1 LALVPQKSPP
11 TRGRRLALF
20 GICALAYVYAF
31 PYHPRVNN
39 PNENV
44 RFFMTAA
51 LVDDHTFA
59 IEHVREQW
67 GWVND
72 AAIFEGHVYSVKAP
86 ATSYLGVPGYWLYR
100 RYTILTGE
108 PFQRTTAL
116 WVVRFTAS
124 VLPTLAFLWAFHRW
138 LARRGG
144 PPVVRDAVVLSL
156 GVGSLLYAYGMLF
169 VSHTLSAVV
178 AFGAFM
184 ILERARRMREISG
197 GAAFAAGLL
206 AASATA
212 FEYPGFFAS
221 ALLSV
226 YALFALRKRSYLV
239 NFGVGALIP
248 TASVLVFHRICFGN
262 ALTPGHRYLEAEA
275 FRELSHEG
283 FYGSGSFQWDAAGGL
298 LFDLG
303 YGLFPLTPI
312 LLLAFIGYPAL
323 IANRR
328 TRIDGVFAL
337 LIPLTT
343 FLLICT
349 MNNWRGGW
357 TVGAR
362 YLAIALPFLGFAA
375 VEGGRVIAR
384 FTPRLVGTFSVAS
397 LAVGLLASGG
407 PSVYYPHVPEAITRP
422 LPQMLRILVRH
433 DFAPYNAGTFLASTF
448 ANARFCGTAS
458 MLPLFAL
465 GVIALIWTAWGE
477 RRTQDRLVVLLG
489 SFFFASWMLTPMI
502 ANDANAAGASAQ
514 MAYVTEY
521 WDPAGCDRAACIE
534 DRIRDGS
541 ASERDFTD
549 LPTTYEAEGRND
561 DARSARR
568 RAERRDDDGLVP
580 RSLVV
585 PQLVVPSRAHAVI
598 P

>member
-1 LALVPQKSPP
+1 MALVPQKSPP

-72 AAIFEGHVYSVKAP
+72 AAVFEGHVYSVKAP

-100 RYTILTGE
+100 RYTIITGT
-108 PFQRTTAL
+108 PFDRTTAL

-124 VLPTLAFLWAFHRW
+124 VLPTLAFLYAFHRW

-156 GVGSLLYAYGMLF
+156 GIGSLLYAYGMLF

-184 ILERARRMREISG
+184 ILERARAAKQISG
-197 GAAFAAGLL
+197 WAALSAGFL

-221 ALLSV
+221 GLLSI
-226 YALFALRKRSYLV
+226 YALFAIRQRPYLV
-239 NFGVGALIP
+239 NFGVGALVP
-248 TASVLVFHRICFGN
+248 TVSVLLFHRICFGN

-275 FRELSHEG
+275 FRELSREG
-283 FYGSGSFQWDAAGGL
+283 FYGSGSFHWEAAGGL

-303 YGLFPLTPI
+303 YGLFPLTPV
-312 LLLAFIGYPAL
+312 LLLAFVGYPAL
-323 IANRR
+323 LANRR
-328 TRIDGVFAL
+328 TRLDAVFAL

-362 YLAIALPFLGFAA
+362 YLAIALPFLGWAA

-384 FTPRLVGTFSVAS
+384 FAPRLVSTFAVAS
-397 LAVGLLASGG
+397 LGVGMLASGG
-407 PSVYYPHVPEAITRP
+407 PSVYYPHMPEAVTRP
-422 LPQMLRILVRH
+422 LPQMLRVLVRH
-433 DFAPYNAGTFLASTF
+433 DFAPYNAGTFLASRL
-448 ANARFCGTAS
+448 ANVSFCGTRS
-458 MLPLFAL
+458 MVPLFAL
-465 GVIALIWTAWGE
+465 GVFALIWTAWGE
-477 RRTQDRLVVLLG
+477 RRTRDRLVVLLG

-514 MAYVTEY
+514 MAYVTRF
-521 WDPAGCDRAACIE
+521 WDPEGCDRAARIE
-534 DRIRDGS
+534 DRIRVGQG
-541 ASERDFTD
+541 SERDFAD
-549 LPTTYEAEGRND
+549 LARLYDEEGRTD

-568 RAERRDDDGLVP
+568 RGEQGPAPESARSVRTPRLILPERVP
-580 RSLVV
+580 IE
-585 PQLVVPSRAHAVI
+585 I